1 VNRRQAIAAELP
13 RLRRY
18 ARALLRDAGEA
29 DDLVQ
34 ECLLRALGRLD
45 QWRDGDSPRRWLFT
59 ILHNLHVDRARTR
72 MRRPHEASIHAIDGT
87 RLGEGPHQLER
98 VAVQDVLEALRR
110 IPSERR
116 EALIL
121 VGVEGM
127 SYRDAADV
135 LGIPVGTLMSR
146 LGRGRQQLR
155 AILAAAPNGRG
166 HLRSVT

>member
-1 VNRRQAIAAELP
+1 MNRKQAIAAEVP

-18 ARALLRDAGEA
+18 ARALLRDSAEA

-34 ECLLRALGRLD
+34 DCLARALDRLD
-45 QWRDGDSPRRWLFT
+45 QWREGDSPRRWLFT
-59 ILHNLHVDRARTR
+59 ILHNLHVDRARAR
-72 MRRPHEASIHAIDGT
+72 MRRPAETSIHGVHGA
-87 RLGEGPHQLER
+87 RLSAAPEQMER
-98 VAVQDVLEALRR
+98 IAFTDMLEALQA
-110 IPSERR
+110 IPAERR

-127 SYRDAADV
+127 SYRDAAEV

-155 AILAAAPNGRG
+155 ALLSEAPNGRS

>member
-1 VNRRQAIAAELP
+1 
-13 RLRRY
+13 
-18 ARALLRDAGEA
+18 
-29 DDLVQ
+29 
-34 ECLLRALGRLD
+34 
-45 QWRDGDSPRRWLFT
+45 
-59 ILHNLHVDRARTR
+59 
-72 MRRPHEASIHAIDGT
+72 MRRPGEVSIHSIDGA
-87 RLGEGPHQLER
+87 RLSEEPHQLDR
-98 VAVQDVLEALRR
+98 IAVQDVLEALRR
-110 IPSERR
+110 VPIERR

-155 AILAAAPNGRG
+155 AILAEGPDARG